1 LPLLFVGVGKDWS
14 FSRDAACSGDGNRIG
29 FEGEGGT
36 PGPDFGVILFES
48 FKGLGRVVVVPV
60 APPVVVVVVVV
71 GAALPTAFCALFFA
85 FFLFPLAMFIITRNK
100 KKCPL
105 VFVKQ

>member
-36 PGPDFGVILFES
+36 VPDFGVILFES
-48 FKGLGRVVVVPV
+48 FKGLGIVVVVPV
-60 APPVVVVVVVV
+60 APPVFVVVVVVV

-85 FFLFPLAMFIITRNK
+85 FFLFPLAMFIT
-100 KKCPL
+100 
-105 VFVKQ
+105 

>member
-14 FSRDAACSGDGNRIG
+14 LSRDAACSGDGNRIG
-29 FEGEGGT
+29 FDGEGGT

-60 APPVVVVVVVV
+60 APPVVVGGGGGG
-71 GAALPTAFCALFFA
+71 GAALPTAFCARFFA
-85 FFLFPLAMFIITRNK
+85 FFLFPLAMFITRNK